1 MINVNLIAERRAQRQ
16 RSARLLRIGAY
27 TVLSLVVAIGVMYA
41 YFSIAINV
49 VQGEIVECDAKL
61 SDPGFQTQLQ
71 RIDYLDQRCAELQ
84 PRVDLLQ
91 TVHDS
96 QQAWIDVLS
105 DLSRCIPNNVWL
117 TNAQSRR
124 DQTGQSL
131 SITGSAL
138 SQREVGDFML
148 NLKQAA
154 WCGDPALNF
163 TQTVGLAGHEI
174 VNFDIT
180 APIKKSIGS
189 ELQ

>member
-16 RSARLLRIGAY
+16 RSAKLLRIGAY
-27 TVLSLVVAIGVMYA
+27 TVVSLVVAIGIMYA
-41 YFSIAINV
+41 YFSIAISV

-61 SDPGFQTQLQ
+61 SDPEFQTQLQ
-71 RIDYLDQRCAELQ
+71 RIEYLEQHCAELQ

-91 TVHDS
+91 AVRDS
-96 QQAWIDVLS
+96 QQAWVDVLN

-124 DQTGQSL
+124 DQSGQSL

-163 TQTVGLAGHEI
+163 TQTVGVAGHEV

-180 APIKKSIGS
+180 APIKKPIGS